1 MKIRNQ
7 LFLGFLLIIP
17 LILILGAIT
26 FVNLDNIVKHY
37 EFLVKHDLEVLQNA
51 QKLQKFVV
59 DAETGQR
66 GFVIT
71 HDEQFLDPYHNG
83 VNEFYSLMK
92 IEKSLV
98 SDYPSQVQRLEK
110 IEQLFEKWNK
120 EAAIPEINLSRESI
134 DNPENREKVILLIQQ
149 KTGKNLLD
157 EMRNEFE
164 NFIAIQNELKDER
177 LLETQLI
184 ISNTRMI
191 IFTFVII
198 SAIIAIAIAL
208 KISNIIYA
216 PIKSL
221 ESAMKDVEKGNLF
234 QNIPI
239 KGTDELKS
247 LTNSFLSMLKQI
259 QKITNLEKQLIISK
273 ENEKASKMIAIGN
286 LASRLAHDIRN
297 PLTVIK
303 GTLDVIKAKNSSLSE
318 EDIDRFDRVDY
329 SIYRISHQVDNVLD
343 FIRGK
348 PMDFSNHSFQ
358 KLVESAINDIEK
370 DDQISIEV
378 KNCNIELKCDHE
390 SMKVVM
396 INLIFNAVQALDGQG
411 TIKIKTES
419 KDDQIS
425 IQIQDDGP
433 GIPEDKIDEIF
444 EPLFTTKQEGTG
456 LGLASCKSIIEQHGG
471 TISVQNNPTRFT
483 INLPKKI

>member
-1 MKIRNQ
+1 M
-7 LFLGFLLIIP
+7 IIP
-17 LILILGAIT
+17 LIVILGAIS
-26 FVNLDNIVKHY
+26 FVNLDNVVKHY
-37 EFLVKHDLEVLQNA
+37 EFLIEYDLEVLQNA

-71 HDEQFLDPYHNG
+71 HDEQFLEPYHEG
-83 VNEFYSLMK
+83 IDKFYSLME

-98 SDYPSQVQRLEK
+98 SDYPSQVQKLDK
-110 IEQLFEKWNK
+110 IEQLFGKWNE
-120 EAAIPEINLSRESI
+120 EAALPEINLSRKSV
-134 DNPENREKVILLIQQ
+134 DNSENREKVILLIQQ
-149 KTGKNLLD
+149 ETGKNLLD
-157 EMRNEFE
+157 QMRNEFG
-164 NFIAIQNELKDER
+164 NFISTQNDLKDER
-177 LLETQLI
+177 LLELQLVESNTRIIIFIVLI
-184 ISNTRMI
+184 ISI
-191 IFTFVII
+191 
-198 SAIIAIAIAL
+198 IIAIVISL
-208 KISNIIYA
+208 KISNIIYS

-221 ESAMKDVEKGNLF
+221 ESAIRSVEKGNLS
-234 QNIPI
+234 QNIPL
-239 KGTDELKS
+239 KGSDELKS

-259 QKITNLEKQLIISK
+259 QKITDLEKQLIISK
-273 ENEKASKMIAIGN
+273 ENEKASKMIAIGH

-303 GTLDVIKAKNSSLSE
+303 GTLDVIKSKNSSLSE
-318 EDIDRFDRVDY
+318 EDIKRFDRVDY

-348 PMDFSNHSFQ
+348 TMDFSNHSFQ

-370 DDQISIEV
+370 NDEIAIEV
-378 KNCNIELKCDHE
+378 KNCNIELECDYE

-433 GIPEDKIDEIF
+433 GIPEDQIDEIF

-471 TISVQNNPTRFT
+471 TISVQNNPTIFT
-483 INLPKKI
+483 INLPQKISV